1 MTLLEREVRVWKGS
15 IPPDTTTPRPSSETK
30 SAIIQKA
37 RKLIDTN
44 TTSRQEVIQTLATE
58 HGLKLILDLVL
69 DDFQDMSVMT
79 KEIIFTAQILPLLET
94 VSHPGVLSSL
104 VLEQPVGTI
113 YNVLFGI
120 DGSRA
125 ARLLNFTCDVL
136 ANLPKD
142 HDSVLILQ
150 TSLLTFSRILDL
162 NSSALIQ
169 ECLHAEAKRFED
181 LFIAMDTDDLTDTLQ
196 QSRKH
201 LEHILQRMEI
211 GRLLPTSVAENQTD
225 PTPDLAFV
233 TQHGTPG
240 GRHDNDHADICN
252 IRIMPSLEEIS
263 SRDTEYLPVINPF
276 QWHVAGLDGLL
287 DRNFR
292 LLRED
297 TVGQLRDAIHHELDQ
312 THLIDPQRKQLRKF
326 VYHHL
331 RVIDLGFNWISGFY
345 FEVEFPQPTGL
356 DNQTP
361 VAREM
366 WWQTSKRLHPGAL
379 VCVLVQQPQQEDFV
393 LFCTV
398 ANRIMSSRKRKEN
411 GAPLFKTDPTSLW
424 KDPKSASVTL
434 MLVDSRHSNLQII
447 LDLNSPKRPAMSLVE
462 FPGVLLAAFAPAL
475 KALQAMKR
483 DKFLPFSEL
492 FVPWVIDE
500 ARVPGIRPPPYALA
514 PGFAFNLRC
523 IMKNDAD
530 FYVHHD
536 RPVDFEYLQENS
548 SLDGA
553 QSRALVNCLGRQLGL
568 IQGPPGTGKSF
579 TGVALVKVL
588 LANRGSNTGTGPIL
602 CVTYTNHALD
612 QLLEALLDNKVTTQI
627 VRIGAQSKSER
638 LEKFNLQLI
647 AREGTKTKVERRE
660 RWRASEQLSAC
671 EDDFRSLRFRTSP
684 PTNHLK
690 QYLQVHHRR
699 HHNELFGIEE
709 DGFRRKVKPTSEVVI
724 DSWIQSA
731 AKDDIRSRSVKELQ
745 DVKIFEMSRKERQR
759 LYDHWNKGVRQQFNT
774 EAIRLVTTHKDA
786 KLQFDCVQD
795 QMHLRCLAN
804 ADVIGATTAG
814 LARRLDMFRK
824 LHCKFMICEEAGEVL
839 ESHLLTAFLP
849 TVEHAIL
856 IGDQQQLRPQVQN
869 YELSSENPQG
879 GGRYALD
886 ISLFERLVSSNPG
899 PMNCGLPFSTL
910 ETQRRMHPS
919 IARLIRQT
927 LYPQL
932 KDSPSV
938 QGYPVVMGMRRRLFW
953 WDHRKEEGE
962 PSSDA
967 MSTSHWNGHEIEMTV
982 ALLNHLVQQG
992 KYENGD
998 IAVLTPYLG
1007 QLHRLRQ
1014 SLRESFA
1021 LVVGDR
1027 DEDDL
1032 KKAGYTNDEMTDKTV
1047 VKATLLQTLRVA
1059 TVDNFQGEEAKVV
1072 VISLVRSNPHGRC
1085 GFLRS
1090 PNRINVLLS
1099 RAQHGMYIIGNSQTA
1114 IHVPMWAKVIEIL
1127 RQGKNIGTALD
1138 LECPR
1143 HPSSLIKVSTPD
1155 DFPKSSPEG
1164 GCHLRCVQ
1172 RLACGHA
1179 CIQKCHSELLHNAV
1193 LCLEPCPRP
1202 FQGCNHSC
1210 PKRCGEKC
1218 PEKCM
1223 VIIFLKDRRLKCG
1236 HRMQKLPCWQN
1247 QDISTVRCSVLVRR
1261 MIPGC
1266 EHFVTI
1272 PCHIDVDSPDYKCM
1286 AQCRSDLPCGHAC
1299 KRMCHHCFKR
1309 GPLITQAIH
1318 DQCQQRCDRNR
1329 STCAHT
1335 CNTPCHGD
1343 TLCPPCQAPCDGQC
1357 GHSKC
1362 GRKCYEP
1369 CTPCAEQKCLSEC
1382 PHSTCSMPC
1391 AAPCDHVPCSKRCEK
1406 ELSCGHQCPGV
1417 CGDRCPHFSFC
1428 QICAS
1433 DGIKDHGVDFILGL
1447 AYKDTNLDENPCIFP
1462 KCDHF
1467 LTIESMDAQM
1477 DMGKHYE
1484 LDANNKP
1491 VAIRASSTPFSIEDI
1506 RTCATCRGPLRDIA
1520 RYGRLIRRAI
1530 LDESTKK
1537 LILLLNQQYVPL
1549 AKELPLLIDA
1559 VLSMPSDKLSS
1570 WPHSITI
1577 SGTRNEQ
1584 VKVMQETIKSTNGDR
1599 WNGILDLRMRI
1610 GKYRSRVEPEEQPF
1624 ERVRVMVEDAQRRKK
1639 TTGSLPFL
1647 SGVLQ
1652 TKGYIQATA
1661 LLLRLDIALFADFSN
1676 LIFQKG
1682 ANEVRLQVD
1691 LQKTKTDCKIL
1702 TRVAFEHNRVMQQVE
1717 GLLYLAQLCGLE
1729 RAHVPSLDKEVH
1741 RNKYLLEGLN
1751 FINEARK
1758 LCMKYPGQ
1766 TRGLADEVDC
1776 AETMLRGTAFWA
1788 IITSKERMEVISAMA
1803 QEFQGTG
1810 HWYYC
1815 RNGHP
1820 FTIGECEGA
1829 VETTFCPD
1837 CGSPIGGENHQTAA
1851 GVTLAEDLEQRLT
1864 ELGI

>member
-1 MTLLEREVRVWKGS
+1 MASKAPCRDFARGDCRWKHCKYSHVKPRQVTPLLPKDPDPGRKHAGSMTLLEREVRVWKGS

-37 RKLIDTN
+37 RKLINTN
-44 TTSRQEVIQTLATE
+44 TTSRQEVVQTLATE

-69 DDFQDMSVMT
+69 DDFQDMSVKT
-79 KEIIFTAQILPLLET
+79 KEIIFTAQILPLLQT

-211 GRLLPTSVAENQTD
+211 GRLLPTGVAENQAD

-361 VAREM
+361 LAREM

-671 EDDFRSLRFRTSP
+671 EDDFRSLRSRTSP
-684 PTNHLK
+684 PTNRLK

-759 LYDHWNKGVRQQFNT
+759 LYDHWNKGVRRQFNT
-774 EAIRLVTTHKDA
+774 EAIRLVTAHKDA

-938 QGYPVVMGMRRRLFW
+938 QGYPVVTGMRRRLFW

-1027 DEDDL
+1027 DDDDL

-1114 IHVPMWAKVIEIL
+1114 LHVPMWAKVIEIL

-1193 LCLEPCPRP
+1193 LNVVT
-1202 FQGCNHSC
+1202 G
-1210 PKRCGEKC
+1210 
-1218 PEKCM
+1218 
-1223 VIIFLKDRRLKCG
+1223 
-1236 HRMQKLPCWQN
+1236 
-1247 QDISTVRCSVLVRR
+1247 TVRRALIPATLRAMVTPYVPHAKLLAMGNAATRNADANAMSLALLAQSRNVFRNVLTARVQCLVQLPVIMYHALSAAKRSFPVV
-1261 MIPGC
+1261 IN
-1266 EHFVTI
+1266 
-1272 PCHIDVDSPDYKCM
+1272 
-1286 AQCRSDLPCGHAC
+1286 AQG
-1299 KRMCHHCFKR
+1299 
-1309 GPLITQAIH
+1309 
-1318 DQCQQRCDRNR
+1318 
-1329 STCAHT
+1329 
-1335 CNTPCHGD
+1335 
-1343 TLCPPCQAPCDGQC
+1343 
-1357 GHSKC
+1357 
-1362 GRKCYEP
+1362 
-1369 CTPCAEQKCLSEC
+1369 
-1382 PHSTCSMPC
+1382 
-1391 AAPCDHVPCSKRCEK
+1391 
-1406 ELSCGHQCPGV
+1406 
-1417 CGDRCPHFSFC
+1417 
-1428 QICAS
+1428 

-1484 LDANNKP
+1484 LDASNKP

-1559 VLSMPSDKLSS
+1559 VLNMPSDKLSS

-1682 ANEVRLQVD
+1682 VNEVRLQVD

-1820 FTIGECEGA
+1820 FTIGECGGA

-1837 CGSPIGGENHQTAA
+1837 CGAPVGGENHQTAA